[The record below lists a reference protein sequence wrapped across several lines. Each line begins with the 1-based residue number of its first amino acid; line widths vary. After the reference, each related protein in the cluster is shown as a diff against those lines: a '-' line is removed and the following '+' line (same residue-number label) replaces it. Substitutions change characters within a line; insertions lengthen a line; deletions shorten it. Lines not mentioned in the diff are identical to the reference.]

1 MGHAIAT
8 DAIATDVQA
17 RPFTMA
23 SGETVS
29 TAASVAIAAVTAGP
43 FLFIFQSEIGA
54 CREVIGL
61 REIYKPLDTDTD
73 ARGSTHIHTHTHT
86 QTEAEALSSS
96 STAAAAALRALASA
110 LETAVAAADERAQQG
125 AAAAGGEGDLAALVA
140 AASAAAYAA
149 AHARTADTAV
159 EKRGGL
165 AGGRSAVHA
174 AQSDRR
180 TADTK

>member
-1 MGHAIAT
+1 MPQNVELQSPGEKQGAGENDEGYEMGHAMAT
-8 DAIATDVQA
+8 DAIATNVEA
-17 RPFTMA
+17 TPFTMA

-86 QTEAEALSSS
+86 HTHKQ
-96 STAAAAALRALASA
+96 R
-110 LETAVAAADERAQQG
+110 Q
-125 AAAAGGEGDLAALVA
+125 
-140 AASAAAYAA
+140 
-149 AHARTADTAV
+149 
-159 EKRGGL
+159 
-165 AGGRSAVHA
+165 
-174 AQSDRR
+174 RR
-180 TADTK
+180 